1 MRQKLFSK
9 EGLSACHY
17 AINIVGKVCTS
28 VMDGSVTGQV
38 LDKLSKKATE
48 VKKLCEVITTHR
60 AFKTVPEKPIFLPKF
75 TSAQFNESLSKRLA
89 EINAFREKKEL
100 LPILCQHLQEVEIN
114 G

>member
-1 MRQKLFSK
+1 MRQRLFSK

-28 VMDGSVTGQV
+28 VVDGSVTGQV

-48 VKKLCEVITTHR
+48 VKKLCEVITTHS
-60 AFKTVPEKPIFLPKF
+60 ATKTVLNKSIKF

-100 LPILCQHLQEVEIN
+100 LPILCQHLQGVEIN